1 MILKTEGIVLKRFDF
16 RETSRIATFFTR
28 DHGKI
33 KGVLKGIRKDHK
45 KFGSNIDQFSVN
57 DIVYYFHRDAE
68 LHLVGQCDLK
78 AFFFKIRQDIKRTL
92 AASYA
97 LELVDSIM
105 PMEEKNELIYDLL
118 LRYLHTLE
126 DTDDV
131 SKLVHVFQIKIL
143 LLSGFRPYLDSCV
156 VCQAK
161 ISPKMHFSM
170 KLGGLICENCYGNDH
185 AATHVSRGTIASL
198 VHIEKGEWKN
208 ILRLRLTAL
217 TQKELK
223 FILNNFLVYHLER
236 HMKSARFLNHKR

>member
-1 MILKTEGIVLKRFDF
+1 MIRKTEGIVLKRFDF
-16 RETSRIATFFTR
+16 RETSRIVTFFTR

-33 KGVLKGIRKDHK
+33 KGILKGIRKDHK

-57 DIVYYFHRDAE
+57 DIVYYFHHDSD

-78 AFFFKIRQDIKRTL
+78 AFFFKIRQDVKRTL

-97 LELVDSIM
+97 LELVDAIM
-105 PMEEKNELIYDLL
+105 PSEEKNEHIYQLL
-118 LRYLHTLE
+118 LRYLNTLE

-131 SKLVHVFQIKIL
+131 NKLVHVFQIKIL
-143 LLSGFRPYLDSCV
+143 LLSGFRPFLDSCV

-170 KLGGLICENCYGNDH
+170 KLGGLICENCYSNDNT
-185 AATHVSRGTIASL
+185 ATHVSRGTIASL
-198 VHIEKGEWKN
+198 VHIEKNAWED
-208 ILRLRLTAL
+208 ILRLKLTAL

-223 FILNNFLVYHLER
+223 FILNNFLVYHLEK
-236 HMKSARFLNHKR
+236 HLKATRFLSHKR